1 MDFITIYTEC
11 IYSSINL
18 LPLLSSVSGLVSAT
32 WTSLATVAAVITSGG
47 SVTLLQ
53 ATGSVYT
60 CQVSCDLWRAGH
72 VTIIITS
79 DWSV

>member
-1 MDFITIYTEC
+1 M
-11 IYSSINL
+11 
-18 LPLLSSVSGLVSAT
+18 SSVSGLVSAT

-47 SVTLLQ
+47 SVTLFQ

-60 CQVSCDLWRAGH
+60 CQVSCDWWRAGH